1 MNMTTLFRS
10 RTVSGFLL
18 GGVCLLLGS
27 GILTSQ
33 YIRQQEVEPRIFYTG
48 DNPPLAVRAHHSY
61 LPPQSSMQAIESIW
75 NTNLTHPA
83 SRRGGGSGL
92 CPADRRFLVYV
103 YQSQSPGLEDLDM
116 IDSLIE
122 HLQFGD
128 SWTNDSESACLF
140 VFVAGPW
147 KDSVSP
153 ADLQHMIHSLAH
165 WERFSSRHV
174 LVEVSQSSRSSTALS
189 EVDTGSAILATSYLL
204 SISGRRRYLLASPIL
219 TRLPSIYYPLPKVIP
234 PSQWEEPS
242 VSLYFEGEI
251 KASLEFNEIRAGI
264 IDLCKQAQ
272 EDAYG
277 LECSVQCSNG
287 REEGALELEWSLCS
301 DVTQRYR
308 NCYGAMFAL
317 VPIASP
323 DEEVGPATFVRLL
336 ESLQCGAVPVII
348 GRGQLP
354 MDEVIDW
361 TKAAVIF
368 PYTMLPFL
376 KYKLKVISQEDFERY
391 RVQGIFLYKTYFSSQ
406 LRIVESVVALIRQQL
421 HRPPMVYPDYTP
433 LALTTTLP
441 KVNVSFKAVVYGT
454 DDILLWNSPP
464 GPFYTHI
471 RPALKSYSGTGM
483 DRHSTSTDHL
493 ALERFTIVL
502 LTYHRHERLL
512 QMVESFKGCPML
524 AKVVVVWNNEEP
536 YKPGIIS
543 WPDIG
548 VPIEVKSYDN
558 NMKPKLFLM

>member
-1 MNMTTLFRS
+1 MRGANVMTLFRS

-18 GGVCLLLGS
+18 GGLCLVLGS

-33 YIRQQEVEPRIFYTG
+33 YTRTRQQEVENKPLGPRTFYTG
-48 DNPPLAVRAHHSY
+48 DSPPLVVRVPHPH
-61 LPPQSSMQAIESIW
+61 LPPQSSMQAIESIR
-75 NTNLTHPA
+75 NTNLTRPA
-83 SRRGGGSGL
+83 TPPGGGSGP
-92 CPADRRFLVYV
+92 CLVYV
-103 YQSQSPGLEDLDM
+103 YQNQSPNLNNSDM

-128 SWTNDSESACLF
+128 SWTNDSESAGLF

-153 ADLQHMIHSLAH
+153 ADLQCMIHSLAH
-165 WERFSSRHV
+165 WEKFNSRHV
-174 LVEVSQSSRSSTALS
+174 LVEVSQSSRSSTVLS

-204 SISGRRRYLLASPIL
+204 STTDRRRYILASPLL
-219 TRLPSIYYPLPKVIP
+219 TRLPNIYYPLPKVIP

-251 KASLEFNEIRAGI
+251 KASLEFNKMRAGI

-272 EDAYG
+272 EDSYG
-277 LECSVQCSNG
+277 PECLVQCSSG
-287 REEGALELEWSLCS
+287 KEEGALEWEWSLCS
-301 DVTQRYR
+301 DVNQRYR

-323 DEEVGPATFVRLL
+323 DEVGPATFVRLL

-354 MDEVIDW
+354 MGEVIDW
-361 TKAAVIF
+361 AKAALIF
-368 PYTMLPFL
+368 PYAMLPFL
-376 KYKLKVISQEDFERY
+376 KYKLKIVSQEDFERY

-406 LRIVESVVALIRQQL
+406 LRIIESVVALIRQQL
-421 HRPPMVYPDYTP
+421 QCPPMVYPDYTP
-433 LALTTTLP
+433 LALTSTLP
-441 KVNVSFKAVVYGT
+441 GTNLHVKSVVNNVE
-454 DDILLWNSPP
+454 DILLWNSPP

-471 RPALKSYSGTGM
+471 RPTLRSYSETV
-483 DRHSTSTDHL
+483 RNKPSTSSDHL
-493 ALERFTIVL
+493 VLEKFTIVL

-512 QMVESFKGCPML
+512 QLVESFKGCPML

-543 WPDIG
+543 WPDIR
-548 VPIEVKSYDN
+548 VPIEVKIWYERN
-558 NMKPKLFLM
+558 L